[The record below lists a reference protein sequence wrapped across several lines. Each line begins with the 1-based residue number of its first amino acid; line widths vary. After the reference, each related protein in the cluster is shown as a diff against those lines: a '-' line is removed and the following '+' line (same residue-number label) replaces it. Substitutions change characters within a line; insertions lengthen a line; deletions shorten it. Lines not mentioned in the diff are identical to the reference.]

1 LEQLDIQN
9 NRLTS
14 LDNGCL
20 LSLHSLKELYL
31 ACNRIES
38 IEEVFPIPSQ
48 LMIIDL
54 STNGLT
60 TLTTAEHLTELEEF
74 WISGSKFTTFDDLL
88 PLTKL
93 EKLKC
98 IYLEHSPIAK
108 DYEYRQTITKMFPT
122 LTQLD
127 ATSVNRL

>member
-1 LEQLDIQN
+1 
-9 NRLTS
+9 LTS
-14 LDNGCL
+14 LENGL
-20 LSLHSLKELYL
+20 LSLHCLKELYL

-38 IEEVFPIPSQ
+38 IKGVFPVPSQ

-54 STNGLT
+54 STNGLAS
-60 TLTTAEHLTELEEF
+60 LVTAESLTELEEF
-74 WISGSKFTTFDDLL
+74 WISGSKISTFDDLL

-93 EKLKC
+93 EKFKC

-127 ATSVNRL
+127 ATAVRR